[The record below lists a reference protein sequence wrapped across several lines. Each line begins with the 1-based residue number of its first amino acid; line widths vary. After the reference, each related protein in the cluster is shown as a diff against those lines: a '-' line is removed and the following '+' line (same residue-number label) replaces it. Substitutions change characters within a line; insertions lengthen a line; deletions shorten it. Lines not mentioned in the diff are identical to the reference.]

1 MNLIH
6 EAIAL
11 LKEESLTPDSVLGSV
26 SGSILATP
34 EEAAYFSP
42 QKKQL
47 PPKEKKVAEFDAEMK
62 QLVTKLLP
70 EVALSSGI
78 PDDAAAK
85 KMAHLYKEQHL
96 NGKVIILSFG
106 ETGAGLS
113 FLQNV
118 TKAIDSLL
126 APTKLVEMRKIE
138 RENSWELTLTSPTL
152 QLILA
157 PPFQAWKT
165 LTLARFYRENPASK
179 SHFLK
184 ETPVLMMQSVEAYLK
199 NPDLKRDLWKMVS
212 SLLSMST

>member
-1 MNLIH
+1 MDRLIH
-6 EAIAL
+6 QAIAL
-11 LKEESLTPDSVLGSV
+11 LKEESLTQGSV
-26 SGSILATP
+26 LATP

-47 PPKEKKVAEFDAEMK
+47 PAKEKKQLEIDTEMK
-62 QLVTKLLP
+62 QMVTKVLP
-70 EVALSSGI
+70 EVALTSGI

-96 NGKVIILSFG
+96 TAKVLILSFG
-106 ETGAGLS
+106 ETGPALS

-126 APTKLVEMRKIE
+126 VPAKLIEMRKIE
-138 RENSWELTLTSPTL
+138 RENSWELTLSSPTL

-157 PPFQAWKT
+157 PPFQAWKSIS
-165 LTLARFYRENPASK
+165 LARFYRENPSSK

-184 ETPVLMMQSVEAYLK
+184 ETPLLMMQPLDAYLK
-199 NPDLKRDLWKMVS
+199 NPDLKRELWKMLS
-212 SLLSMST
+212 TLLSTST

>member
-1 MNLIH
+1 MDRLIH
-6 EAIAL
+6 QAIAL
-11 LKEESLTPDSVLGSV
+11 LKEESLTQGSVL
-26 SGSILATP
+26 ATS

-47 PPKEKKVAEFDAEMK
+47 PAKEKKQLEIDTEMK
-62 QLVTKLLP
+62 QMVTKVLP
-70 EVALSSGI
+70 EVALTSGI

-96 NGKVIILSFG
+96 TAKVLILSFG
-106 ETGAGLS
+106 ETGPALS

-126 APTKLVEMRKIE
+126 VPAKLIEMRKIE
-138 RENSWELTLTSPTL
+138 RENSWELTLSSPTL

-157 PPFQAWKT
+157 PPFQAWKSIS
-165 LTLARFYRENPASK
+165 LARFYRENPSSK

-184 ETPVLMMQSVEAYLK
+184 ETPLLMMQPLDAYLK
-199 NPDLKRDLWKMVS
+199 NPDLKRELWKMLS
-212 SLLSMST
+212 TLLSTST

>member
-1 MNLIH
+1 MDRLIH

-11 LKEESLTPDSVLGSV
+11 LKEESATRGSV
-26 SGSILATP
+26 LATP

-47 PPKEKKVAEFDAEMK
+47 PPKEKKSVETDAEMK
-62 QLVTKLLP
+62 QMVAKILP

-96 NGKVIILSFG
+96 TAKVLVLSFG
-106 ETGAGLS
+106 ETGPALS

-126 APTKLVEMRKIE
+126 APAKWIEMRKIE
-138 RENSWELTLTSPTL
+138 RENSWELTLNSPVL

-157 PPFQAWKT
+157 PPFQAWKSI
-165 LTLARFYRENPASK
+165 TLARFYRENPASK

-184 ETPVLMMQSVEAYLK
+184 EIPLALMQPVEAYLK
-199 NPDLKRDLWKMVS
+199 NPDLKRELWKTLS

>member
-1 MNLIH
+1 MDRLIH
-6 EAIAL
+6 QAIAL
-11 LKEESLTPDSVLGSV
+11 LKEESLSQ
-26 SGSILATP
+26 GSILATP

-47 PPKEKKVAEFDAEMK
+47 PPKEKKSIELDTEMK
-62 QLVTKLLP
+62 QMVTKILP

-85 KMAHLYKEQHL
+85 KMAHLYKEQHMTA
-96 NGKVIILSFG
+96 KVLVLSFG
-106 ETGAGLS
+106 ETGPALS

-126 APTKLVEMRKIE
+126 APAKLIEMRKIE
-138 RENSWELTLTSPTL
+138 RENSWEMTLSSPTL

-157 PPFQAWKT
+157 PPFQAWKSIS
-165 LTLARFYRENPASK
+165 LARFYRENPSSK

-184 ETPVLMMQSVEAYLK
+184 ETPLALLQPLDAYLK
-199 NPDLKRDLWKMVS
+199 NPDLKRELWKMLS

>member
-1 MNLIH
+1 MDRLIH
-6 EAIAL
+6 QAIAL
-11 LKEESLTPDSVLGSV
+11 LKEESLKQGSVL
-26 SGSILATP
+26 ATS

-47 PPKEKKVAEFDAEMK
+47 PPKEKKLLEIDAEMK
-62 QLVTKLLP
+62 QMVTKILP

-96 NGKVIILSFG
+96 TAKVLVLSFG
-106 ETGAGLS
+106 ETGPALS

-126 APTKLVEMRKIE
+126 APAKLIEMRKIE
-138 RENSWELTLTSPTL
+138 RENSWELTLSSPTL

-157 PPFQAWKT
+157 PPFQAWKSIS
-165 LTLARFYRENPASK
+165 LARFYKENPSSK

-184 ETPVLMMQSVEAYLK
+184 ETPLLMMQSTEAYLK
-199 NPDLKRDLWKMVS
+199 NPDLKRELWKMLS

>member
-1 MNLIH
+1 MDRLIH
-6 EAIAL
+6 QTIAL
-11 LKEESLTPDSVLGSV
+11 LKEESLTQGSV
-26 SGSILATP
+26 LATP

-47 PPKEKKVAEFDAEMK
+47 PPKEKKSVEMDTEMK
-62 QLVTKLLP
+62 QMVAKILP

-78 PDDAAAK
+78 PSDAAAK

-96 NGKVIILSFG
+96 TAKVLILSFG
-106 ETGAGLS
+106 ETGTALN

-126 APTKLVEMRKIE
+126 APAKLIEMRKIE
-138 RENSWELTLTSPTL
+138 RENSWELTLNSPSL

-157 PPFQAWKT
+157 PPFQAWKSIS
-165 LTLARFYRENPASK
+165 LARFYRENPSAK

-184 ETPVLMMQSVEAYLK
+184 EIPLVMMQPVEAYLK
-199 NPDLKRDLWKMVS
+199 NPDLKRELWKMLS
-212 SLLSMST
+212 SLLSLST